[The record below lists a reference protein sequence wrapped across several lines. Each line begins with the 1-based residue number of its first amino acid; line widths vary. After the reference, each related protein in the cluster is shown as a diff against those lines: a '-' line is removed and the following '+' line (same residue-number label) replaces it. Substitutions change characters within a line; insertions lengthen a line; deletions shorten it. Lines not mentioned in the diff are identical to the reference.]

1 MKTLDVSIMIKY
13 IILAAV
19 ILCTLNRCIEI
30 KEEPVPTFNG
40 ADTLK
45 IMIHNDSIT
54 SIEPLRK

>member
-1 MKTLDVSIMIKY
+1 MIKY

-19 ILCTLNRCIEI
+19 ILCTLNRCIQI
-30 KEEPVPTFNG
+30 EEAPEYRFNG

-54 SIEPLRK
+54 SIKPYKK

>member
-1 MKTLDVSIMIKY
+1 MIKY

-19 ILCTLNRCIEI
+19 ILCTLNRCIKI
-30 KEEPVPTFNG
+30 KEQMVPTFNG

-54 SIEPLRK
+54 EIKPYKTYKPST

>member
-1 MKTLDVSIMIKY
+1 MIKY

-19 ILCTLNRCIEI
+19 FLCTLNRCIKI
-30 KEEPVPTFNG
+30 KEEPIPKFNG

-54 SIEPLRK
+54 SIKPLK